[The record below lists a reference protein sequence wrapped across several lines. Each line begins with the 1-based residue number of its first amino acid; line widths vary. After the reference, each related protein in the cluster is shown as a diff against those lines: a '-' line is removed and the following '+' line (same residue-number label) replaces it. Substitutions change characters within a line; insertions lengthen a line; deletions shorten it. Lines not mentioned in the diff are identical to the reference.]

1 MSARGKS
8 VVVKKYSNR
17 RLYDTEDSKYIT
29 LDELAQK
36 IKKGRDVRVV
46 DAGSEEDLTQ
56 TTLTQI
62 ILESGRAARL
72 LPVQLLTQ
80 LIRMDDD
87 ELADFFN
94 RYMAW
99 AMELYLQAKSGA
111 RAIAPLNPFAQLPF
125 AATSA
130 LARFFSTPMWDQAAG
145 PQHAAPPP
153 PQAYET
159 PAPPPPQ
166 PAPAPVVVD
175 NGNDQVAELRR
186 ELQELKDAIRTKL
199 RE

>member
-1 MSARGKS
+1 MVSRGKS

-36 IKKGRDVRVV
+36 IRKGRDVRVV

-56 TTLTQI
+56 ATLTQI

-72 LPVQLLTQ
+72 LPVHLLTQ
-80 LIRMDDD
+80 LIRMEDD

-99 AMELYLQAKSGA
+99 AMELYAQAKSGA
-111 RAIAPLNPFAQLPF
+111 RAIAPLNPFATLPF
-125 AATSA
+125 QATSA
-130 LARFFSTPMWDQAAG
+130 LARWFTGAG
-145 PQHAAPPP
+145 QQGYEPPPPPPTVNVAPPP
-153 PQAYET
+153 ES
-159 PAPPPPQ
+159 
-166 PAPAPVVVD
+166 
-175 NGNDQVAELRR
+175 NGGDQV
-186 ELQELKDAIRTKL
+186 
-199 RE
+199 

>member
-1 MSARGKS
+1 MALRGKS

-29 LDELAQK
+29 LDELALK
-36 IKKGRDVRVV
+36 IRKGRDVRVV
-46 DAGSEEDLTQ
+46 DAASDDDLTQ
-56 TTLTQI
+56 ATLTQI

-72 LPVQLLTQ
+72 LPVHLLTQ

-99 AMELYLQAKSGA
+99 AMELYTQAKAGA
-111 RAIAPLNPFAQLPF
+111 RAISPINPFATLPF
-125 AATSA
+125 TATSA
-130 LARFFSTPMWDQAAG
+130 IARWFAGDQQA
-145 PQHAAPPP
+145 PAAPPP
-153 PQAYET
+153 PQHHTAE
-159 PAPPPPQ
+159 Q
-166 PAPAPVVVD
+166 NGNGNGNG
-175 NGNDQVAELRR
+175 NGNDDVAELRR
-186 ELQELKDAIRTKL
+186 EIQELKDAIKTKL

>member
-46 DAGSEEDLTQ
+46 DASSEEDLTQ

-72 LPVQLLTQ
+72 LPINLLTQ

-99 AMELYLQAKSGA
+99 AMDLYSQAKSGA

-130 LARFFSTPMWDQAAG
+130 LARFFSQPVWDQAPG

-153 PQAYET
+153 PAYEAQPT
-159 PAPPPPQ
+159 PPAPPPPQ
-166 PAPAPVVVD
+166 PAPVVD
-175 NGNDQVAELRR
+175 HGNDQVAELRR